1 MPQAPAADQR
11 RLLDVQDADTSI
23 TQAKHRRANLA
34 VLAHI
39 AELTGRAQDLETIRG
54 QALIEV
60 SDIQREVTKAEDD
73 VQSVRARAE
82 RDTAKLNSGQ
92 GTPKD
97 LQALQAELEVLAKR
111 QGALEDIELDA
122 MERLEEAQAR
132 VNAAATQAAA
142 IHAQV
147 EELEGQRDA
156 EWAQID
162 AELVE
167 LAAARDLAAQGV
179 DPALLALYEKI
190 RAGSGGV
197 GAARLVAGQC
207 QGCHITIN
215 AVERARIDSAA
226 DDEVIRCE
234 DCGRILVRGA
244 NA

>member
-23 TQAKHRRANLA
+23 TQAKHRRANLP

-82 RDTAKLNSGQ
+82 RDTAKLNSGH

-147 EELEGQRDA
+147 EELEAQRDA

-215 AVERARIDSAA
+215 AVECARIDSAA